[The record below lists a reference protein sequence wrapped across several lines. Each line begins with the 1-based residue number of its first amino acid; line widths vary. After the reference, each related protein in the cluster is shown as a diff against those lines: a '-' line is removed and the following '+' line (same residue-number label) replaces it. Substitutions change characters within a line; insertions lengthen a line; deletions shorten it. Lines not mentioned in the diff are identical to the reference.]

1 MIKGVIFDIDGVIVD
16 SEPLHMEALLTALHR
31 EIPPDFPVAAADLIG
46 LSLEET
52 IARFRVAAERAPLI
66 KEATIAYYIANV
78 KPELIR
84 PKIKQ
89 LWLTLL
95 ENGIKFGCVSSA
107 EMRICQ
113 SNLDLLGLDRCR
125 EVPVVALESAA
136 RTKPHPLPY
145 LTMLDQLGLRAGEVI
160 VLEDS
165 DTGIAAASAAGITRI
180 YAWPH
185 QMSAT
190 QKYRRAYR
198 VITELSEVE
207 FLKRLLE

>member
-16 SEPLHMEALLTALHR
+16 SEPLHMEALLAALQR
-31 EIPPDFPVAAADLIG
+31 EIPPNLPVAAGDLIG

-52 IARFRVAAERAPLI
+52 IARFKVAADRVPSI
-66 KEATIAYYIANV
+66 KEATIAYYIANL

-84 PKIKQ
+84 PKIKR
-89 LWLTLL
+89 LWLALL
-95 ENGIKFGCVSSA
+95 KNGIKFGCVSSA
-107 EMRICQ
+107 EMRVCQ
-113 SNLDLLGLDRCR
+113 NNLGLLGIDRCK
-125 EVPVVALESAA
+125 EAPVVAFESVS

-145 LTMLDQLGLRAGEVI
+145 LTMLDQLRLRSEEVI

-165 DTGIAAASAAGITRI
+165 DTGITAASAAGINNI

-185 QMSAT
+185 RLSTA
-190 QKYRRAYR
+190 QKYRQAYR

-207 FLKRLLE
+207 FLKQWLE